1 MASGRS
7 AIEQYA
13 AARYDRAPAITTA
26 PSTRSRRIS
35 AKPASGESDTSSP
48 VASTPLKRPRT
59 NTSTSTDSSSETAA
73 MAKMPR
79 APTMPTPTPAATGA
93 SVSAA
98 LRSACT

>member
-1 MASGRS
+1 M
-7 AIEQYA
+7 
-13 AARYDRAPAITTA
+13 
-26 PSTRSRRIS
+26 
-35 AKPASGESDTSSP
+35 
-48 VASTPLKRPRT
+48 
-59 NTSTSTDSSSETAA
+59 AA